1 MRPSAGD
8 ANKNGG
14 DTQMKKEIL
23 ISLAIAAGL
32 ALASTQ
38 ASAYEAGDWRT
49 TIGMTNIDPKQ
60 QNRTDLSIQ
69 VDDAT
74 QLSFT
79 GAYFFT
85 DSLAVELLASLPFEH
100 DMSASGVEGV
110 STKHLPPTLNLQWHF
125 NNTSK
130 ITPYVG
136 AGLNYTIFFS
146 TRTYGV
152 YSGAD
157 VDIDNSLGYSL
168 QAGLD
173 YQIDENLFFNIDLRY
188 IDIESDVKVDGTSI
202 GDVEIDPTL
211 VGISLGYRF

>member
-1 MRPSAGD
+1 
-8 ANKNGG
+8 
-14 DTQMKKEIL
+14 MKKEIL

-38 ASAYEAGDWRT
+38 ASAYEAGDWRS

-60 QNRTDLSIQ
+60 QNRTDLNIQ

-100 DMSASGVEGV
+100 DMSAGGTEGV

-125 NNTSK
+125 NNSSK

-152 YSGAD
+152 YSAAD

-211 VGISLGYRF
+211 VGVSLGYRF